1 MEGLDW
7 LILVGTFLAGTCL
20 AYGLLHYVGTR
31 RLVKTRFKRVTEKAM
46 PLLQGGND
54 TVMKSFLD
62 WVSSF
67 GKFAASDKEG
77 ASKLRATLLQAGFR
91 HPKGTAIYYG
101 LQALGAFILPVP
113 YLLFNVM
120 NGTMT
125 SGSLGVLL
133 LLAGVGFYLPRYILK
148 FKTSRRQDGID
159 KALPDVLDLL
169 IVLLEA
175 GLSLQSTLNR
185 VSDEVRPISMDLYHE
200 LHLTNAELR
209 TGISRETAL
218 KNMGERTGV
227 QSVNSL
233 VGMMIQS
240 EKMGTSMSQALRV
253 HSSFL
258 RVQRSQKAE
267 AIAAKLPVK
276 IMFPMMAF
284 IFPAIF
290 VVVLGPAAINLL
302 HSSFFASMGGGPKF

>member
-7 LILVGTFLAGTCL
+7 LMWVVTFLAGTCL
-20 AYGLLHYVGTR
+20 VYGVLHYVGTR
-31 RLVKTRFKRVTEKAM
+31 QLVKSRFRKVESTM
-46 PLLQGGND
+46 PLYQGGND
-54 TVMKSFLD
+54 TMLKRFLD

-67 GKFAASDKEG
+67 GKFAMTNKEG
-77 ASKLRATLLQAGFR
+77 ASKLRYALLQAGFR
-91 HPKGTAIYYG
+91 HPKGPSIYYG
-101 LQALGAFILPVP
+101 LQALGAFILPLP
-113 YLLFNVM
+113 YLLINVM

-125 SGSLGVLL
+125 SGSLAITLV
-133 LLAGVGFYLPRYILK
+133 LAGGGFYLPRYILK
-148 FKTSRRQDGID
+148 FVTSRRQDGID
-159 KALPDVLDLL
+159 KALPDVLDLF

-185 VSDEVRPISMDLYHE
+185 VSDEVRPISMELYHE

-209 TGISRETAL
+209 TGITRETAL

-227 QSVNSL
+227 QSVKSL

-253 HSSFL
+253 HSNFL
-258 RVQRSQKAE
+258 RVQRAQKAE

-290 VVVLGPAAINLL
+290 VVVLGPAVINLL
-302 HSSFFASMGGGPKF
+302 RSSFFSAVGGGR